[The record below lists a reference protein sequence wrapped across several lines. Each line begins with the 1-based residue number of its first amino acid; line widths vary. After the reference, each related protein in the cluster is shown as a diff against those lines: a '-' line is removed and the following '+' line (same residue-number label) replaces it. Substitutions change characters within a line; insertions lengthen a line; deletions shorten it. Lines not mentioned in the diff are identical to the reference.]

1 MNRQIVKGDA
11 ELMMEAGLFMST
23 IAGLISDDLTQKDCD
38 GNSFLSSFRLHGLMM
53 GLKLAGNQLC
63 GRSEDMT
70 DLVEREEAK
79 EEKMALAALER
90 RQGRDS
96 NLGSSVGAECGRARA
111 A

>member
-11 ELMMEAGLFMST
+11 ELMMDAGLFMST

-38 GNSFLSSFRLHGLMM
+38 GSPFLNSFRLHGLML

-70 DLVEREEAK
+70 DLIEKDEAK
-79 EEKMALAALER
+79 EEKVTKAALER

-96 NLGSSVGAECGRARA
+96 NLGSSVEAECGRACTA
-111 A
+111 